1 MFMYFAW
8 VCIFVTVTWIPF
20 LSFKVAYHSGYV
32 ELVGGLAEES
42 MSRTVAE
49 VQALPDY
56 TTKNRYV

>member
-1 MFMYFAW
+1 
-8 VCIFVTVTWIPF
+8 
-20 LSFKVAYHSGYV
+20 VAYHSGYV